1 MAVHGMDCNSAAKD
15 IEPRMQELKVA
26 KSLES
31 VTVASKR
38 VYWVVVRDA
47 GCKGAMQIVFTV
59 GAAVEAALASVFVV
73 MAHDPDWFTK
83 ANSDLAR
90 MVGELYMGTVERK
103 AVVNSTDAADHS
115 STTVALKTLPLRKL
129 TKSKIT

>member
-47 GCKGAMQIVFTV
+47 GCKGYLGYQPVLRCHFCAECDADRVYRRCCGGGGIGV
-59 GAAVEAALASVFVV
+59 GVCGDGA
-73 MAHDPDWFTK
+73 
-83 ANSDLAR
+83 
-90 MVGELYMGTVERK
+90 
-103 AVVNSTDAADHS
+103 
-115 STTVALKTLPLRKL
+115 
-129 TKSKIT
+129 

>member
-15 IEPRMQELKVA
+15 IEPRLQELKCFVA
-26 KSLES
+26 IS
-31 VTVASKR
+31 VLS
-38 VYWVVVRDA
+38 
-47 GCKGAMQIVFTV
+47 AMQIVFTV

-73 MAHDPDWFTK
+73 MAHDPDWSTK

-129 TKSKIT
+129 TKSKII